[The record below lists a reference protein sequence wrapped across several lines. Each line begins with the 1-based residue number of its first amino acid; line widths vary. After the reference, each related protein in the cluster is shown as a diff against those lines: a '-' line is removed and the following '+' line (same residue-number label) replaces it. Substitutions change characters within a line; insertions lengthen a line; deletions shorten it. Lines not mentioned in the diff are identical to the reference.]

1 MSLGSFCTRRLPHPL
16 LCALQKSY
24 RRRCLHGLL
33 SHSCLLANPAAPDL
47 QLAVMGSE
55 REPGCIVLRCLGS
68 DSNATRGCLRV
79 QLGKVVRPTATS
91 RCDLIAATLKL
102 RVWGLGGPRFHPC
115 FAHTSRDWEAPCRCL
130 FSRRFHGPQ
139 NLK

>member
-1 MSLGSFCTRRLPHPL
+1 MSLGSFCTRRLHPPSVM
-16 LCALQKSY
+16 CPTIE
-24 RRRCLHGLL
+24 L
-33 SHSCLLANPAAPDL
+33 SATLSPRFAEPLESTCDPPAAPDL
-47 QLAVMGSE
+47 QLVVMGSE

-102 RVWGLGGPRFHPC
+102 RVWALGGPRFHPC
-115 FAHTSRDWEAPCRCL
+115 FAHMS
-130 FSRRFHGPQ
+130 
-139 NLK
+139 